1 MSPVVELTSLTPLQA
16 AVFVSLFV
24 PGFVSLKVDRL
35 IHPNARRPMADD
47 LIDVLGYSIL
57 NAGVF
62 AWALLIVGQEI
73 GSTPPDLVQIGL
85 FGLLVCVVGPV
96 AWPLAFRLAQRVGAG
111 QGWLRGAHHLAWDH
125 HFAQRRYRFV
135 IVHLVDGTHIG
146 GYFGARSYATVEP
159 ESGHLYL
166 EELWS
171 LDAEGGFV
179 ARIPDSAGALFR
191 PTDYK
196 WIEFFEDDPDD
207 D

>member
-1 MSPVVELTSLTPLQA
+1 MAPVVELTSLTPLQA
-16 AVFVSLFV
+16 AAFVALFI
-24 PGFVSLKVDRL
+24 PGFVSLKIDHL
-35 IHPNARRPMADD
+35 IHPNARRAAADD
-47 LIDVLGYSIL
+47 LIDIVGYSVL

-62 AWALLIVGQEI
+62 AWALVLAGQEI
-73 GSTPPDLVQIGL
+73 ASSAPNLVEVGFL
-85 FGLLVCVVGPV
+85 GLLVCVVGPV
-96 AWPLAFRLAQRVGAG
+96 AWPLGFRWVQRLGSRR
-111 QGWLRGAHHLAWDH
+111 GWLRGAHHLAWDH

-135 IVHLVDGTHIG
+135 IVHLTDGTHIG

-166 EELWS
+166 EELWTM
-171 LDAEGGFV
+171 DAEGGFV